1 MTAKQRNKARVT
13 NVDTGFTLVEMVV
26 FIVVLAVGLSGVVL
40 VINRT
45 LLDAPEAL
53 VNTRAM
59 EISQLYLDEILAK
72 KYDNNTP
79 QGGTPPCNTA
89 GNPCIPD
96 DTCNHADPNTFGSDS
111 ESRDQFD
118 DVDDYC
124 TTDFQTV
131 ADANDN
137 DLPNYDGYDI
147 KVDVVYAGTDLGL
160 NLDQAK
166 RITVTVRTPR
176 NQQIPV
182 TVYRTNF

>member
-1 MTAKQRNKARVT
+1 MTAKHSDEGRGTRDEA
-13 NVDTGFTLVEMVV
+13 GFTLVEMVV

-45 LLDAPEAL
+45 LLDAPGAL

-59 EISQLYLDEILAK
+59 EIAQLYLDEILAK
-72 KYDNNTP
+72 KYDDNTP
-79 QGGTPPCNTA
+79 QGGTPPCNTG
-89 GNPCIPD
+89 GNSCIPD
-96 DTCNHADPNTFGSDS
+96 DTCDHADPNTFGSDS

-131 ADANDN
+131 ADANGN
-137 DLPNYDGYDI
+137 VLPNYDGYDI
-147 KVDVVYAGTDLGL
+147 KVDIVYAGTDIGL

-166 RITVTVRTPR
+166 RVTATVRTPR